1 MWRRFRLIAGVQ
13 MIATMMLIAV
23 CGWVVNQEDG
33 RARLTEFIWEK
44 VSTNTWLA
52 DSPLA
57 TLRLFN
63 TQPALRASAYPSGWY
78 TPIVGAKIV
87 QSFKENGKG
96 LLLQTSQPSE
106 VRAIGSGVVV
116 VCSRNPRPDG
126 DWTVVITHLD
136 GSKSIYGMLPQAS
149 VRIGSRVK
157 GGEPIGWVQQGKV
170 YIAFKQGDLFLDPA
184 AVIGLD

>member
-13 MIATMMLIAV
+13 ILATVALIAG
-23 CGWVVNQEDG
+23 CGWVANNEGG
-33 RARLTEFIWEK
+33 RERLASYIWTQA
-44 VSTNTWLA
+44 STHSWLA

-57 TLRLFN
+57 TLHFIAP
-63 TQPALRASAYPSGWY
+63 QPALRASAYPSGWY
-78 TPIVGAKIV
+78 TPMVGAKIT

-96 LLLQTSQPSE
+96 ILLGTPQPTE
-106 VRAIGSGVVV
+106 VRAMGPGVVV
-116 VCSRNPRPDG
+116 VCTRNPRPSG
-126 DWTVVITHLD
+126 DWTVVIRHPD

-157 GGEPIGWVQQGKV
+157 GGDPIGWVQQGNLYV
-170 YIAFKQGDLFLDPA
+170 AFKQGEVFLDPA